1 MAEVDE
7 SQFSIMSLEDELT
20 CSICLSTFDCPV
32 TIPCGHNFCQDC
44 LLASWEDSYSCPQCR
59 TVFDTKPELKK
70 NTVLIA
76 VVETFK
82 LRSSKSEDNLNEEE
96 SEEERGEESEEER
109 GEESEEERGEESE
122 EASEGESEEESEEGS
137 EEVSEEESE
146 EEREEESE
154 AEKDDVIRCDTCME
168 AEASKTCLTCM
179 ASYCE
184 EHLRPHRE
192 NPVFHLHELSE
203 PVGDLSERICSDH
216 HKLMEFFCS
225 QHDRLICSFCLQH
238 IHKGCSFLTP
248 EEQRNLKESDLR
260 DKLGLLNEKMEKT
273 ENVVFQ
279 MNNMQSKLK
288 DGANKRKMALAA
300 VYQQMRD
307 ILAQDEREA
316 QTEVDRELELGQMK
330 LRDLTKKFDEN
341 YNRMGKARD
350 DINKLLSQSQ
360 TSAFLQASVVLP
372 KVVKFEPHVPRIT
385 LDSKKVIATQ
395 SFAAALRETL
405 MEMLKE
411 PVEARLPFFKA
422 DLNAGTGAFGDSGE
436 KAAPV
441 SRPERAGGTESQAN
455 SAPQQTSNPTFQ
467 SPPIQPYYQPVPI
480 PVFIRPQQ
488 RWNPPHYPQAQPR
501 LQHFGQPRFYAQQ
514 KTTQD
519 RKPHSAPGGGKPAGK
534 GSDFTKKDKPKGYA
548 PSEKSIAGSSA
559 LLPSMFSCV
568 LPASPFHA
576 SDPDRRPHSAA
587 GGHKPSGSGK
597 GSDFTKKDK
606 SKDKPKGHPPSEKS
620 NPDRRPH
627 SAAGGHKSSGSGKG
641 SDFTKKDKP
650 KGHAS
655 SGTQHSRPHKNQK

>member
-96 SEEERGEESEEER
+96 K
-109 GEESEEERGEESE
+109 
-122 EASEGESEEESEEGS
+122 
-137 EEVSEEESE
+137 
-146 EEREEESE
+146 SE

-411 PVEARLPFFKA
+411 PVEARLPFFK
-422 DLNAGTGAFGDSGE
+422 
-436 KAAPV
+436 
-441 SRPERAGGTESQAN
+441 
-455 SAPQQTSNPTFQ
+455 
-467 SPPIQPYYQPVPI
+467 PYYQPVPI

-514 KTTQD
+514 KTS
-519 RKPHSAPGGGKPAGK
+519 K
-534 GSDFTKKDKPKGYA
+534 
-548 PSEKSIAGSSA
+548 I
-559 LLPSMFSCV
+559 
-568 LPASPFHA
+568 
-576 SDPDRRPHSAA
+576 
-587 GGHKPSGSGK
+587 
-597 GSDFTKKDK
+597 K
-606 SKDKPKGHPPSEKS
+606 SKNSLSHTHT
-620 NPDRRPH
+620 RL
-627 SAAGGHKSSGSGKG
+627 
-641 SDFTKKDKP
+641 
-650 KGHAS
+650 
-655 SGTQHSRPHKNQK
+655 

>member
-96 SEEERGEESEEER
+96 SEEER
-109 GEESEEERGEESE
+109 
-122 EASEGESEEESEEGS
+122 
-137 EEVSEEESE
+137 
-146 EEREEESE
+146 
-154 AEKDDVIRCDTCME
+154 DDVIRCDTCME

-279 MNNMQSKLK
+279 MNNMQSMLK
-288 DGANKRKMALAA
+288 DGANKRKTALAA

-341 YNRMGKARD
+341 YNRMGKARE
-350 DINKLLSQSQ
+350 DINRLMSQSQ

-372 KVVKFEPHVPRIT
+372 KVVKFEPHVPRIN

-405 MEMLKE
+405 MEMLKQ

-422 DLNAGTGAFGDSGE
+422 DLNTGAFGDSGE
-436 KAAPV
+436 TAAPV
-441 SRPERAGGTESQAN
+441 SRPESAGGSESQPN
-455 SAPQQTSNPTFQ
+455 SAAPQQRSNPSFQ
-467 SPPIQPYYQPVPI
+467 SPLSSPPIQPYYQPVPI

-488 RWNPPHYPQAQPR
+488 RWNPPHYPQTQPR

-514 KTTQD
+514 NTSKIQPKISLLHT
-519 RKPHSAPGGGKPAGK
+519 HVCN
-534 GSDFTKKDKPKGYA
+534 DKNHICLCKQLSLQSPQTGQ
-548 PSEKSIAGSSA
+548 
-559 LLPSMFSCV
+559 CV
-568 LPASPFHA
+568 
-576 SDPDRRPHSAA
+576 
-587 GGHKPSGSGK
+587 
-597 GSDFTKKDK
+597 
-606 SKDKPKGHPPSEKS
+606 
-620 NPDRRPH
+620 N
-627 SAAGGHKSSGSGKG
+627 
-641 SDFTKKDKP
+641 
-650 KGHAS
+650 
-655 SGTQHSRPHKNQK
+655 

>member
-96 SEEERGEESEEER
+96 SEEERGY
-109 GEESEEERGEESE
+109 ESEEERGEESE
-122 EASEGESEEESEEGS
+122 EASEGESEEASEGES
-137 EEVSEEESE
+137 EEVSEEEREEESE

-279 MNNMQSKLK
+279 MNNMQSMLK
-288 DGANKRKMALAA
+288 DGANKRKTALAA

-341 YNRMGKARD
+341 YNRMGKARE
-350 DINKLLSQSQ
+350 DINRLMSQSQ

-372 KVVKFEPHVPRIT
+372 KVVKFEPHVPRIS

-405 MEMLKE
+405 MEMLKQ

-422 DLNAGTGAFGDSGE
+422 DLNTGAFGDSGE
-436 KAAPV
+436 TAAPV
-441 SRPERAGGTESQAN
+441 SRPESAGGSESQPN
-455 SAPQQTSNPTFQ
+455 SAAPQQRSNPSFQ
-467 SPPIQPYYQPVPI
+467 SPLSSPPIQPYYQPVPI

-514 KTTQD
+514 NTNQD

-534 GSDFTKKDKPKGYA
+534 GSDFTK
-548 PSEKSIAGSSA
+548 
-559 LLPSMFSCV
+559 
-568 LPASPFHA
+568 
-576 SDPDRRPHSAA
+576 
-587 GGHKPSGSGK
+587 
-597 GSDFTKKDK
+597 
-606 SKDKPKGHPPSEKS
+606 KDKPKGHPPSEKS

-655 SGTQHSRPHKNQK
+655 SGTQHSRPHRNQKK

>member
-96 SEEERGEESEEER
+96 SEEERGY
-109 GEESEEERGEESE
+109 ESEEERGEESE
-122 EASEGESEEESEEGS
+122 EASEGESEEASEGES
-137 EEVSEEESE
+137 EEVSEEERE
-146 EEREEESE
+146 EESEEESE

-279 MNNMQSKLK
+279 MNNMQSMLK
-288 DGANKRKMALAA
+288 DGANKRKTALAA

-341 YNRMGKARD
+341 YNRMGKARE
-350 DINKLLSQSQ
+350 DINRLMSQSQ

-372 KVVKFEPHVPRIT
+372 KVVKFEPHVPRIN

-405 MEMLKE
+405 MEMLKQ

-422 DLNAGTGAFGDSGE
+422 DLNTGAFGDSGE
-436 KAAPV
+436 TAAPV
-441 SRPERAGGTESQAN
+441 SRPESAGGSESQPN
-455 SAPQQTSNPTFQ
+455 SAAPQQRSNPSFQ
-467 SPPIQPYYQPVPI
+467 SPLSSPPIQPYYQPVPI

-514 KTTQD
+514 NTNQD

-534 GSDFTKKDKPKGYA
+534 GSDFTK
-548 PSEKSIAGSSA
+548 
-559 LLPSMFSCV
+559 
-568 LPASPFHA
+568 
-576 SDPDRRPHSAA
+576 
-587 GGHKPSGSGK
+587 
-597 GSDFTKKDK
+597 
-606 SKDKPKGHPPSEKS
+606 KDKPKGHPPSEKS

-655 SGTQHSRPHKNQK
+655 SEKSNRRPHSAAGGHKSSGSGKGSDFTKKDKPKGHASSGTQHSRPHRNQKK

>member
-82 LRSSKSEDNLNEEE
+82 LRSCKSEDNLNEEE
-96 SEEERGEESEEER
+96 SEEERGYESEEER
-109 GEESEEERGEESE
+109 GDESE
-122 EASEGESEEESEEGS
+122 EASEGESEEASEGESEEASEEES

-146 EEREEESE
+146 EEREEERE

-168 AEASKTCLTCM
+168 AEALKTCLTCM

-273 ENVVFQ
+273 ETVVFQ
-279 MNNMQSKLK
+279 MNNMQSMLK

-307 ILAQDEREA
+307 ILVQDEREA

-341 YNRMGKARD
+341 YNRMGKARE
-350 DINKLLSQSQ
+350 DINRLLSQSQ

-372 KVVKFEPHVPRIT
+372 KVVKFEPHVPRIS

-405 MEMLKE
+405 MAMLKE
-411 PVEARLPFFKA
+411 PVEARLPLFKA

-436 KAAPV
+436 TAAPV
-441 SRPERAGGTESQAN
+441 SRPESAGGSESQPN
-455 SAPQQTSNPTFQ
+455 SAAPQQTSNPTFQ
-467 SPPIQPYYQPVPI
+467 SPLSSPPIQPYYQPVPI

-514 KTTQD
+514 KTNQD
-519 RKPHSAPGGGKPAGK
+519 RKPHSAPGGGK
-534 GSDFTKKDKPKGYA
+534 GSDFTK
-548 PSEKSIAGSSA
+548 
-559 LLPSMFSCV
+559 
-568 LPASPFHA
+568 
-576 SDPDRRPHSAA
+576 
-587 GGHKPSGSGK
+587 
-597 GSDFTKKDK
+597 
-606 SKDKPKGHPPSEKS
+606 KDKPKGHPPSEKS

-641 SDFTKKDKP
+641 SDFTKKDKSKDKPKGHPPEKSNPDRRPHSAAGGHKSSGSGKGSDFAKKDKP

-655 SGTQHSRPHKNQK
+655 SGTQHSRPHRNQKK

>member
-96 SEEERGEESEEER
+96 KVSEEER
-109 GEESEEERGEESE
+109 
-122 EASEGESEEESEEGS
+122 
-137 EEVSEEESE
+137 EEESE

-279 MNNMQSKLK
+279 MNNMQSMLK
-288 DGANKRKMALAA
+288 DGANKRKTALAA

-341 YNRMGKARD
+341 YNRMGKARE
-350 DINKLLSQSQ
+350 DINRLMSQSQ

-372 KVVKFEPHVPRIT
+372 KVVKFEPHVPRIS

-405 MEMLKE
+405 MEMLKQ

-422 DLNAGTGAFGDSGE
+422 DLNTGAFGDSGE
-436 KAAPV
+436 TAAPV
-441 SRPERAGGTESQAN
+441 SRPESAGGSESQPN
-455 SAPQQTSNPTFQ
+455 SAPQQRSNPSFQ
-467 SPPIQPYYQPVPI
+467 SPLSSPPIQPYYQPVPI

-514 KTTQD
+514 NTNQD

-534 GSDFTKKDKPKGYA
+534 GSDFTK
-548 PSEKSIAGSSA
+548 
-559 LLPSMFSCV
+559 
-568 LPASPFHA
+568 
-576 SDPDRRPHSAA
+576 
-587 GGHKPSGSGK
+587 
-597 GSDFTKKDK
+597 
-606 SKDKPKGHPPSEKS
+606 KDKPKGHPPSEKS

-655 SGTQHSRPHKNQK
+655 SEKSNPDRRPHSAAGGHKSSGSGKGSDFTKKDKPKGHASSGTQHSRPHRNQKK

>member
-82 LRSSKSEDNLNEEE
+82 LRSSKSEDNLTAEE
-96 SEEERGEESEEER
+96 SEEERGY
-109 GEESEEERGEESE
+109 ESEEERGEESE
-122 EASEGESEEESEEGS
+122 EASEGESEEASEGES
-137 EEVSEEESE
+137 EEVSEEERE
-146 EEREEESE
+146 EESEEESE

-279 MNNMQSKLK
+279 MNNMQSMLK
-288 DGANKRKMALAA
+288 DGANKRKTALAA

-341 YNRMGKARD
+341 YNRMGKARE
-350 DINKLLSQSQ
+350 DINRLLSQSQ

-372 KVVKFEPHVPRIT
+372 KVVKFEPHVPRIN

-405 MEMLKE
+405 MAMLKQ

-422 DLNAGTGAFGDSGE
+422 DLNTGAFGDSGE
-436 KAAPV
+436 TAAPA
-441 SRPERAGGTESQAN
+441 SRPESAGGSESQPN
-455 SAPQQTSNPTFQ
+455 SAPQQRSNPSFHSPLS

-514 KTTQD
+514 NTNQD

-534 GSDFTKKDKPKGYA
+534 GSDFTK
-548 PSEKSIAGSSA
+548 
-559 LLPSMFSCV
+559 
-568 LPASPFHA
+568 
-576 SDPDRRPHSAA
+576 
-587 GGHKPSGSGK
+587 
-597 GSDFTKKDK
+597 
-606 SKDKPKGHPPSEKS
+606 KDKPKGHPPSEKS

-655 SGTQHSRPHKNQK
+655 SEKSNPDRRPHSAAGGHKSSGSGKGSDFTKKDKPKGHASSGTQHSRPHRNQKK

>member
-96 SEEERGEESEEER
+96 SEEERGY
-109 GEESEEERGEESE
+109 ESEEERGEESE
-122 EASEGESEEESEEGS
+122 EASEGESEEASEG
-137 EEVSEEESE
+137 ESE

-279 MNNMQSKLK
+279 MNNMQSMLK
-288 DGANKRKMALAA
+288 DGANKRKTALAA

-341 YNRMGKARD
+341 YNRMGKARE
-350 DINKLLSQSQ
+350 DINRLMSQSQ

-372 KVVKFEPHVPRIT
+372 KVVKFEPHVPRIS

-405 MEMLKE
+405 MEMLKQ

-422 DLNAGTGAFGDSGE
+422 DLNTGAFGDSGE
-436 KAAPV
+436 TAAPV
-441 SRPERAGGTESQAN
+441 SRPESAGGSESQPN
-455 SAPQQTSNPTFQ
+455 SAAPQQRSNPSFQ
-467 SPPIQPYYQPVPI
+467 SPLSSPPIQPYYQPVPI

-514 KTTQD
+514 NTNQD

-534 GSDFTKKDKPKGYA
+534 GSDFTK
-548 PSEKSIAGSSA
+548 
-559 LLPSMFSCV
+559 
-568 LPASPFHA
+568 
-576 SDPDRRPHSAA
+576 
-587 GGHKPSGSGK
+587 
-597 GSDFTKKDK
+597 
-606 SKDKPKGHPPSEKS
+606 KDKPKGHPPSEKS

-655 SGTQHSRPHKNQK
+655 SEKSNPDRRPHSAAGGHKSSGSGKGSDFTKKDKPKGHASSGTQHSRPHRNQKK